1 VARKQTAT
9 IEGRPPESRADS
21 ILETSAQL
29 FFERGYGSVSI
40 RDIGA
45 AAGVSSS
52 TLYHYFADKQE
63 ILYAITERFAREF
76 LAEMKAVADR
86 PGSPADRLSAL
97 VVAQIHYQHA
107 RRHHLLQGSHFRI
120 ALNDAQRAHVLAQW
134 REYRELVVGTI
145 ADGVADG
152 TLHAEDPRLAA
163 TMILDMVD
171 GLRQWFS
178 DEGTYTLAA
187 VADEYAGAALRICR
201 ASAPTP

>member
-9 IEGRPPESRADS
+9 IEGRPSESRADS
-21 ILETSAQL
+21 ILETSARL

-63 ILYAITERFAREF
+63 ILYAITARFAREF
-76 LAEMKAVADR
+76 LAEMKVVAER
-86 PGSPADRLSAL
+86 PGPPAERLAAL
-97 VVAQIHYQHA
+97 VVAQIHFQHA
-107 RRHHLLQGSHFRI
+107 RRHHLLQGSHFRV
-120 ALNDAQRAHVLAQW
+120 ALNEDQRAHVLALW

-152 TLHAEDPRLAA
+152 SLRVDDPRLTA

-187 VADEYAGAALRICR
+187 VADEYAAAALRICR
-201 ASAPTP
+201 ATTA